1 MGRFDNFLPPD
12 DRRAALLLYGM
23 VIAICFGGY
32 DSGIMTVILADKQ
45 FIEYYHV
52 DATRTGVIAVI
63 PWATNG
69 LSQLFVGGTLA
80 SWIGRL
86 WTIRLSMWVVLED
99 LGTVTDV
106 SKFVDDC
113 WSVRLLA
120 AIGVAELMASLSV
133 LYRLFRIHMGF
144 YCSVVS

>member
-1 MGRFDNFLPPD
+1 MGILENFLPPD

-23 VIAICFGGY
+23 VIAICFSGY
-32 DSGIMTVILADKQ
+32 DMGIMTVILADQQ
-45 FIEYYHV
+45 FIEYYNV

-86 WTIRLSMWVVLED
+86 WTIRLSMWVFVE
-99 LGTVTDV
+99 V
-106 SKFVDDC
+106 S
-113 WSVRLLA
+113 
-120 AIGVAELMASLSV
+120 GN
-133 LYRLFRIHMGF
+133 F
-144 YCSVVS
+144 Y